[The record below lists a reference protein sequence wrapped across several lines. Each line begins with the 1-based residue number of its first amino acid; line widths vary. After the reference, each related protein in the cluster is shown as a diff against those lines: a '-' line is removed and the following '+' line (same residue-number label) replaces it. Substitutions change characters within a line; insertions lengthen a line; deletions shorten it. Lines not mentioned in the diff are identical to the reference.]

1 MWFTQLILVAAV
13 IFRLPFGEVFMI
25 DFSILLHHL
34 GLASVGI
41 LIFMTL
47 AFGVAQLRQRYDT
60 ADIAWGLGFVVVA
73 CLSLLTGQ
81 QSWRGLL
88 TLALVSIW
96 GFRLATHIYLRHRNR
111 PEDRRYQDMRA
122 KWQSNVALRAWLQ
135 IFLSQGV
142 LLLLIAF
149 PIVVINTSISSSITI
164 FDVLGV
170 LVWTVGFVFES
181 VGDAQLSSFTSNPA
195 NKGKLMTSGLWS
207 YTRHPNY
214 FGEITQWW
222 GIWLLALS
230 VPYGLLA
237 IIGPLT
243 ITILITKVSGVPL
256 LEKAYAGRPDW
267 EAYKKRT
274 SVLVPWRPI
283 R

>member
-1 MWFTQLILVAAV
+1 
-13 IFRLPFGEVFMI
+13 MI

-142 LLLLIAF
+142 PLLLIAF

-181 VGDAQLSSFTSNPA
+181 VGDAQLSGFISNPA